1 MPIKR
6 VLCPARVRRIPKQ
19 FSWVDQRLVRD
30 ERIGACGAEALA
42 LYLFLITVAD
52 AKGLSYYSDP
62 SIARHLS
69 FDVSQLARARARLQQ
84 ADLIA
89 FEKPL
94 YQVLSLDGPV
104 AAVPV
109 RPAKPS
115 GHAAAGGTV
124 SRRAGT
130 PVAIRDLLR
139 RALGGRDDQL

>member
-30 ERIGACGAEALA
+30 ERIGACGADALA

-52 AKGLSYYSDP
+52 AQGLSYYSDP
-62 SIARHLS
+62 SIARRLS
-69 FDVSQLARARARLQQ
+69 FDGCQLARARARLQQ
-84 ADLIA
+84 VDLIA

-94 YQVLSLDGPV
+94 YQVLSLDGPK
-104 AAVPV
+104 AAPGNH
-109 RPAKPS
+109 AKPS
-115 GHAAAGGTV
+115 V
-124 SRRAGT
+124 SRRTGT
-130 PVAIRDLLR
+130 PVAIGEMLR